1 MANDFNSIAEQI
13 KQLKQLL
20 DIGAISNE
28 EYEIKKNALLNPE
41 KEAKYQ
47 ESLDLIKAST
57 YDSLSKAIKLLNSI
71 LEYRD
76 SKQLLI
82 GLDEKA
88 EESRKSELLIDGI
101 KQKSFDT
108 IDYLQKAIATFEE
121 ISNYKNSNE
130 LINECYKRIE
140 EINADNEIKKQKD
153 LERVEHA
160 KAKAKKV
167 KKILVLVSV
176 LLVSCFVFAVLL
188 YAVIIPNTKYNN
200 ALKLQ
205 NTGNYNEAIAVF
217 TELGDYKESYEQ
229 ITECKYSIAKL
240 YLESGKYTDAYNAF
254 KELEGYKDVNSLLN
268 GNEYLVYEAKKEVY
282 AVGNDVEFGDYT
294 WTVLA
299 QDNDK
304 ALLITKTC
312 ISEEPYNYVN
322 NSHTF
327 KSITWEKCELRN
339 WLNNEFYS
347 EFTKQEQSKI
357 ITTKVINDNNPQLG
371 TDGGRDTTDKIFILS
386 VDEAKKYFSTNDSRK
401 PEHNSNP
408 LISIPSEWWLR
419 TPGENYT
426 AKSYVSNDPNP
437 YYYIVNISYV
447 NDNGEIDMEGHRMV
461 GFLGVR
467 PAMWISLK

>member
-1 MANDFNSIAEQI
+1 M
-13 KQLKQLL
+13 
-20 DIGAISNE
+20 
-28 EYEIKKNALLNPE
+28 
-41 KEAKYQ
+41 
-47 ESLDLIKAST
+47 
-57 YDSLSKAIKLLNSI
+57 
-71 LEYRD
+71 
-76 SKQLLI
+76 
-82 GLDEKA
+82 
-88 EESRKSELLIDGI
+88 
-101 KQKSFDT
+101 
-108 IDYLQKAIATFEE
+108 
-121 ISNYKNSNE
+121 
-130 LINECYKRIE
+130 
-140 EINADNEIKKQKD
+140 
-153 LERVEHA
+153 
-160 KAKAKKV
+160 
-167 KKILVLVSV
+167 
-176 LLVSCFVFAVLL
+176 
-188 YAVIIPNTKYNN
+188 
-200 ALKLQ
+200 
-205 NTGNYNEAIAVF
+205 F